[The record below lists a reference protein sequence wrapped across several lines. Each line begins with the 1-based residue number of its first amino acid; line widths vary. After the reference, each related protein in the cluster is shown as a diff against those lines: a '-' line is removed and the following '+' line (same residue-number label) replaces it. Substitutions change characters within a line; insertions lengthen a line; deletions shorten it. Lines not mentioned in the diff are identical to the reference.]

1 MSCCF
6 YGLFFTQKKKKIEFV
21 FVFFVCRYRLA
32 SEYGTSVDFTEL
44 WDRLQIE
51 GKCCG
56 VFGPQD
62 FTATTNR
69 SYPTSCCSPDIV
81 DQIAISKRPMASAVV
96 YRNDDL
102 INTKNNLSELT
113 DMTWNHLVA
122 DSKEEIKTVAVCQA
136 IYQQVC

>member
-1 MSCCF
+1 MNIISVWF
-6 YGLFFTQKKKKIEFV
+6 GLH
-21 FVFFVCRYRLA
+21 RYRLA
-32 SEYGTSVDFTEL
+32 TEYGTSVDFTEL

-122 DSKEEIKTVAVCQA
+122 DSKEEIKTAAVCQA
-136 IYQQVC
+136 IYQQVCYFGFNFVC